1 MTRVVNEIVTFVVS
15 VELGIMLGV
24 IILLVGG
31 YIR

>member
-1 MTRVVNEIVTFVVS
+1 MSIFNKVINFVVA

-31 YIR
+31 YIG

>member
-1 MTRVVNEIVTFVVS
+1 MSRIINEIANFVAA

>member
-1 MTRVVNEIVTFVVS
+1 MSRLINEVVNFAVA

-24 IILLVGG
+24 IILLIGG

>member
-1 MTRVVNEIVTFVVS
+1 MSRIINEVVTFVAA

>member
-31 YIR
+31 YIK

>member
-1 MTRVVNEIVTFVVS
+1 MSRLINEVVKFAVS

>member
-1 MTRVVNEIVTFVVS
+1 MKRVINEVVNFVAA

-31 YIR
+31 CIR

>member
-1 MTRVVNEIVTFVVS
+1 MSRIINEIANFVVA

>member
-1 MTRVVNEIVTFVVS
+1 MSRLINEVVNFVAA

-31 YIR
+31 YIK

>member
-1 MTRVVNEIVTFVVS
+1 MSRIINEIANFVVS
-15 VELGIMLGV
+15 VEVGIMLGV

>member
-1 MTRVVNEIVTFVVS
+1 MKRVINEVVNFVAA

-24 IILLVGG
+24 IILIVGG

>member
-1 MTRVVNEIVTFVVS
+1 MSRLINEVVNFVAA

>member
-1 MTRVVNEIVTFVVS
+1 MSRIISEIVNFVAA

>member
-1 MTRVVNEIVTFVVS
+1 MEMINKLINFLAA

-24 IILLVGG
+24 ILLLVGG